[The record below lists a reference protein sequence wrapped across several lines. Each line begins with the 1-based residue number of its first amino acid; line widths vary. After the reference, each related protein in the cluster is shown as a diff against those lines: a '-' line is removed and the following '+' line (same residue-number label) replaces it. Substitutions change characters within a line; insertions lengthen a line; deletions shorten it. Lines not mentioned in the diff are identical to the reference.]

1 VRRAGGYVLFVLGF
15 VLIFMAPLLRWYVVP
30 RVEKAPTDVYSKIV
44 SDGFGR
50 YFSVKLLSITNTRPL
65 QNIQIYKGNP
75 AASTK
80 DDIVVSAFSRLYDTS
95 DSTNLSYSQETY
107 VFDRNTG
114 VAVHCCGEN
123 PRHEGETLKFPF
135 GTKKVTYPL
144 YDDMAQKAFP
154 APYVRTEALGGLQ
167 TYVFESHVP
176 DTFVGNMENVPGSL
190 VNQPDTPSVTAPKH
204 YMADTTVWIEPTT
217 GAVIKGQRRAIQ
229 WLTDN
234 NGQFGSMLA
243 DVNVEYNPATVQSNV
258 DQYSKKAKQL
268 RMVSTSVP
276 IFGPIAGAIMIVV
289 GLLLLRTPTRGRTK
303 PAAEP
308 AMAAG

>member
-1 VRRAGGYVLFVLGF
+1 MASFVGLGAITPGE
-15 VLIFMAPLLRWYVVP
+15 LVV
-30 RVEKAPTDVYSKIV
+30 ED
-44 SDGFGR
+44 
-50 YFSVKLLSITNTRPL
+50 
-65 QNIQIYKGNP
+65 
-75 AASTK
+75 
-80 DDIVVSAFSRLYDTS
+80 
-95 DSTNLSYSQETY
+95 
-107 VFDRNTG
+107 
-114 VAVHCCGEN
+114 
-123 PRHEGETLKFPF
+123 
-135 GTKKVTYPL
+135 
-144 YDDMAQKAFP
+144 
-154 APYVRTEALGGLQ
+154 VRTEDLGGLQ